1 MLEVKKLNI
10 DISNKSILK
19 NISFSLNYSQIL
31 QIIGRNGIGKTSFL
45 KSLVNL
51 LNPISGEIYWNSNNI
66 KTNELDYVNNLS
78 YLSHKNYLNE
88 SLTVQENLEYFNK
101 LFESDF
107 DLKKFNLN
115 LKSILSKLN
124 ILNKRNTQ
132 VFKLSQGQK
141 QKVSLARIFLSNKK
155 LWILD
160 EPLVALDANAKE
172 IFWEII
178 KQHLDKSG
186 MVIFTSHQNDFIDNL
201 DIKKLNLDE
210 YAVG

>member
-10 DISNKSILK
+10 DISNKAILK
-19 NISFSLNYSQIL
+19 NISFSFNDSQIL
-31 QIIGRNGIGKTSFL
+31 QITGQNGIGKTSFL

-51 LNPISGEIYWNSNNI
+51 LNPVSGAIYWNSTDINSN
-66 KTNELDYVNNLS
+66 KLDYVNNLS

-101 LFESDF
+101 LFESNF
-107 DLKKFNLN
+107 TLEKFNLN
-115 LKSILSKLN
+115 LKSVLSKLN
-124 ILNKRNTQ
+124 ILNKRNIQ

-160 EPLVALDANAKE
+160 EPLVALDANSKE
-172 IFWEII
+172 VFWEII
-178 KQHLDKSG
+178 KQHLDNSG
-186 MVIFTSHQNDFIDNL
+186 MVIFTSHQNDYIDNL

-210 YAVG
+210 FSVG